1 MKNWEFPPS
10 VKISK
15 TYEFD
20 EYELNGEKWYRIID
34 EDNIETDLPESEK
47 GKLFKIE
54 EV

>member
-34 EDNIETDLPESEK
+34 EDNIETNRLK
-47 GKLFKIE
+47 KIKDDKIYT
-54 EV
+54 